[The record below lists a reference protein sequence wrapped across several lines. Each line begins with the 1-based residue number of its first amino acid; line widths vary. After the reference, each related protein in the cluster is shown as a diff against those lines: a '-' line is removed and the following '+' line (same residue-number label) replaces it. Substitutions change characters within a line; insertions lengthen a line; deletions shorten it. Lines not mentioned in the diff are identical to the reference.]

1 MTSEKLRAAELLTSA
16 VPDSFRASGLG
27 PTTHLWE
34 CELLASSTPGAFAVA
49 PSRFRL
55 VPFLLVLS
63 GIHVDTGLRGRL
75 RRFVRER
82 GNKPRSFTIGC
93 LTHSTDRLRHSRQS
107 PGYATFYVQLDGLW

>member
-75 RRFVRER
+75 RRFVRETR
-82 GNKPRSFTIGC
+82 
-93 LTHSTDRLRHSRQS
+93 
-107 PGYATFYVQLDGLW
+107 